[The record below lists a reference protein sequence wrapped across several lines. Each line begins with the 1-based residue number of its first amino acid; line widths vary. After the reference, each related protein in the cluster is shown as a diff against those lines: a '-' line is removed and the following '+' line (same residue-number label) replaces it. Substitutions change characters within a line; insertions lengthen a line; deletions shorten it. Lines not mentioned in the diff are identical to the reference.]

1 MIHTHLKAR
10 RAALLI
16 GGALLGVHML
26 MSALS
31 QAPLSPAK
39 LRYYDTVAGYLDPY
53 FTQNWML
60 FAPDPLMDDRGILA
74 RARCA
79 DGTTTEFYDVT
90 TPFVEQVRDSRF
102 FPSRMSRVVTASVQ
116 QLSNGD
122 ELLMRLRKEARND
135 KKPAMPLLPHEK
147 RSQTEAVTFV
157 SRFALDHMS
166 TACKGGP
173 EKVQIRMYIH
183 ELPPWSKR
191 NDSRAEGKVS
201 VQDFPWR
208 SVRGLR

>member
-1 MIHTHLKAR
+1 MTHIHRKVS
-10 RAALLI
+10 RAALLL
-16 GGALLGVHML
+16 GGALLGFHML

-39 LRYYDTVAGYLDPY
+39 LRYYDTVSGYLDPY

-74 RARCA
+74 RAKCM
-79 DGTTTEFYDVT
+79 DGNVTDYHDVT
-90 TPFVEQVRDSRF
+90 TPFVEQVQDSRF
-102 FPSRMSRVVTASVQ
+102 FPPRMSRVVTASVQ

-135 KKPAMPLLPHEK
+135 KKPVMPLMPHEK
-147 RSQTEAVTFV
+147 QSQADAITFV
-157 SRFALDHMS
+157 SRFAMDHMP
-166 TACKGGP
+166 TTCGGHP
-173 EKVQIRMYIH
+173 VKVQIRMYIH

-191 NDSRAEGKVS
+191 NNPKTEGKVE

-208 SVRGLR
+208 STKGLR